1 MKRED
6 TKDVLVYIEVADG
19 SPVKASLESLTPARS
34 IADARGEGVVA
45 VVLGSGREAAA
56 NEVAM
61 AGADRVIYVDS
72 SELQDFNLDAYAD
85 VLGQIVEAEKPAV
98 VLIGG
103 TTDGKD
109 LAPMLAARFQS
120 ASASDVIAVTAEG
133 KDVTYTMTE
142 YSGTVL
148 SDVKID
154 AAPEIATIRSGAFK
168 KLDEPAQGK
177 VVSGSYAVSDGAVRA
192 KVIDTVQEITE
203 SVNLEDA
210 EVIVSGGRG
219 LGSKEGFALVEE
231 LAGVL
236 GGEVGAT
243 RPAIED
249 GWIAKNHQVGQ
260 SGKCV
265 APKLYIAAG
274 VSGATQHLSGITGAD
289 YIVAINRDEDAPI
302 FSVSNVGIIGDALKV
317 LPLMIEEVKKIKE
330 S

>member
-120 ASASDVIAVTAEG
+120 ASASDVIAVAAEG

-177 VVSGSYAVSDGAVRA
+177 VVSGSYAVSNGAVRA
-192 KVIDTVQEITE
+192 KGAEI
-203 SVNLEDA
+203 
-210 EVIVSGGRG
+210 GRA
-219 LGSKEGFALVEE
+219 SCRERV
-231 LAGVL
+231 
-236 GGEVGAT
+236 
-243 RPAIED
+243 
-249 GWIAKNHQVGQ
+249 
-260 SGKCV
+260 
-265 APKLYIAAG
+265 
-274 VSGATQHLSGITGAD
+274 
-289 YIVAINRDEDAPI
+289 
-302 FSVSNVGIIGDALKV
+302 
-317 LPLMIEEVKKIKE
+317 
-330 S
+330 

>member
-133 KDVTYTMTE
+133 ADQI
-142 YSGTVL
+142 G
-148 SDVKID
+148 
-154 AAPEIATIRSGAFK
+154 
-168 KLDEPAQGK
+168 
-177 VVSGSYAVSDGAVRA
+177 RA
-192 KVIDTVQEITE
+192 SCRERV
-203 SVNLEDA
+203 
-210 EVIVSGGRG
+210 
-219 LGSKEGFALVEE
+219 
-231 LAGVL
+231 
-236 GGEVGAT
+236 
-243 RPAIED
+243 
-249 GWIAKNHQVGQ
+249 
-260 SGKCV
+260 
-265 APKLYIAAG
+265 
-274 VSGATQHLSGITGAD
+274 
-289 YIVAINRDEDAPI
+289 
-302 FSVSNVGIIGDALKV
+302 
-317 LPLMIEEVKKIKE
+317 
-330 S
+330 